1 MFRQPGNEDA
11 MSDAQA
17 AAIGGRVK
25 ALRAERGLSM
35 RDLAAQAGV
44 SQPFV
49 SKLERGHQLPS
60 VPTVYALA
68 AALGTTP
75 GALLAPAD
83 REAGDVHLPLTDS
96 AGAAPVWIAGVP
108 GGATQAYL
116 FELAPGEGDGGFAAH
131 GGEELLMVLDGVA
144 VSVAEGREEVEVHA
158 GESRSIDT
166 AVPHGVRAA
175 DGTPARVLLI
185 CTQPRG

>member
-1 MFRQPGNEDA
+1 MTDA
-11 MSDAQA
+11 TEAS
-17 AAIGGRVK
+17 AIGARVR
-25 ALRAERGLSM
+25 ALRTERGLSM
-35 RDLAAQAGV
+35 RDLAAEAGV

-49 SKLERGHQLPS
+49 SKLENGQQLPS

-83 REAGDVHLPLTDS
+83 RTDGDVHLPLTES
-96 AGAAPVWIAGVP
+96 AAAAPVWIAGVP
-108 GGATQAYL
+108 GGATQAYV
-116 FELAPGEGDGGFAAH
+116 FELAAGEGDGGFAAH

-144 VSVAEGREEVEVHA
+144 VSIAEGREDVEVPA
-158 GESRSIDT
+158 GGSRVVDT

-175 DGTPARVLLI
+175 DGSSARVLLI
-185 CTQPRG
+185 CTHPRG